1 MNLEPIIPIAG
12 ITLFILVIYQL
23 FYHSKEGFNN
33 ITPNNVYIGST
44 DANGNLNTVFQDS
57 TGATIPVNNITP
69 FPTLHSKPPQL
80 DMPDS
85 DTYPPTCTTKFG
97 STLCNSS
104 NPKASNLL
112 KYNPDN
118 FEMTYHSIDPAQYF
132 GLKDLIKKDGTLN
145 MEKLHDLYAPPVDPN
160 AKVFEPTYYDSVL
173 FSQKRGI
180 EFN

>member
-33 ITPNNVYIGST
+33 ITPAYYIGST
-44 DANGNLNTVFQDS
+44 DANGNLNTLFQDS
-57 TGATIPVNNITP
+57 TGETMTVNNITP
-69 FPTLHSKPPQL
+69 FPTLHTNPPQL
-80 DMPDS
+80 DMP
-85 DTYPPTCTTKFG
+85 DTYPPTCTTTFG

-104 NPKASNLL
+104 NPKAGNLL

-132 GLKDLIKKDGTLN
+132 GLKDLIHKDGTLN
-145 MEKLHDLYAPPVDPN
+145 MDKLHDLYAPNLIGDAPY
-160 AKVFEPTYYDSVL
+160 EPDYYDSIL

-180 EFN
+180 KFESSDQ